1 MKAQVNQR
9 QVTPESIMHLFKSVL
24 FTLAIICTSPL
35 YAAPSVEFETSQ
47 GSFVVELY
55 PEKAPKTVANFLQY
69 VKDGFYENTI
79 FHRVISRFMIQGGG
93 FERDLSEKNTRT
105 PIVNESNNGLLNEVG
120 TIAMARTAD
129 PDSATAQ
136 FFVNLADNQF
146 LNFASANPEEIGYCV
161 FGKVTSGL
169 DVVQKIGVTPTTSV
183 GRNSDV
189 PIKPI
194 TIKSVKL
201 LPEVV
206 KDTPKEVTK
215 DAAKEVTKEVPKEV
229 TK

>member
-1 MKAQVNQR
+1 MVRFNL
-9 QVTPESIMHLFKSVL
+9 ILFV
-24 FTLAIICTSPL
+24 FL
-35 YAAPSVEFETSQ
+35 YALGANIHAAPSVEFETSQ
-47 GSFVVELY
+47 GNFTVELY

-93 FERDLSEKNTRT
+93 FERDLSEKNTRA
-105 PIVNESNNGLLNEVG
+105 PIANESNNGLLNESG
-120 TIAMARTAD
+120 TIAMARTMN

-146 LNFASANPEEIGYCV
+146 LNYTSPDPEQIGYCV
-161 FGKVTSGL
+161 FGKVTSGFE
-169 DVVQKIGVTPTTSV
+169 VVQKIGLTPTTSM

-189 PIKPI
+189 PIQSI

-201 LPEVV
+201 LAEL
-206 KDTPKEVTK
+206 
-215 DAAKEVTKEVPKEV
+215 AK
-229 TK
+229 

>member
-1 MKAQVNQR
+1 MNKLVMARLNV
-9 QVTPESIMHLFKSVL
+9 ILFVFL
-24 FTLAIICTSPL
+24 CALGANIH
-35 YAAPSVEFETSQ
+35 AAPALNPSLNPNLNPSVEFETSQ
-47 GSFVVELY
+47 GNFTVELY

-93 FERDLSEKNTRT
+93 FERDLTEKNTRE
-105 PIVNESNNGLLNEVG
+105 PITNESNNGLLNEPG
-120 TIAMARTAD
+120 TIAMARTMD

-146 LNFASANPEEIGYCV
+146 LNYTSPDPEQIGYCV

-169 DVVQKIGVTPTTSV
+169 EVVQKIGLSPTATM
-183 GRNSDV
+183 GRNADV

-201 LPEVV
+201 LTE
-206 KDTPKEVTK
+206 
-215 DAAKEVTKEVPKEV
+215 AAK
-229 TK
+229 

>member
-1 MKAQVNQR
+1 MNNQIVNKN
-9 QVTPESIMHLFKSVL
+9 IMYRFRLVL
-24 FTLAIICTSPL
+24 FVFLTALTANIH
-35 YAAPSVEFETSQ
+35 AATAVAVNPSVEFETSQ
-47 GSFVVELY
+47 GNFTVELY

-93 FERDLSEKNTRT
+93 FERDLSEKSTRES
-105 PIVNESNNGLLNEVG
+105 IVNESNNGLLNEPG
-120 TIAMARTAD
+120 TIAMARTMD

-146 LNFASANPEEIGYCV
+146 LNYTSPDPEQIGYCV

-169 DVVQKIGVTPTTSV
+169 EVVQKIGLSPTANM

-189 PIKPI
+189 PIKAI

-201 LPEVV
+201 LAEV
-206 KDTPKEVTK
+206 
-215 DAAKEVTKEVPKEV
+215 AK
-229 TK
+229 